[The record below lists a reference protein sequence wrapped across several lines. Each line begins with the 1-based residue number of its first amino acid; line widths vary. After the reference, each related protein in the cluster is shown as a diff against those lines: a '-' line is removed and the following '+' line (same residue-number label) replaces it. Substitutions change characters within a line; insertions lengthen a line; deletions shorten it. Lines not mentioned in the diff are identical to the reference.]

1 MLANAFFILIFPG
14 LLFCA
19 AAGFFLS
26 GLDRKLV
33 ARMQR
38 RIGPPL
44 WQNFWDF
51 CKLLGKEVIVPS
63 RAARRIFLSAP
74 VVCAAAAASCA
85 LILPVFGVS
94 AFPGTAD
101 VIVLLY
107 LLTLAS
113 AAIIVGGAAS
123 GSVFA
128 GVGISR
134 SVVTLMSY
142 ELPLMLILLAV
153 CKAAG
158 GERATFSFV
167 QIAAHQTHEGLFL
180 FDWRLMPAALAMLF
194 VIPCEVGS
202 APFDA
207 GEAGIEICEGPFVEY
222 SGWPLALYR
231 LAHAIKTYVMSA
243 LFVAL
248 FLGARVSGM
257 LWLDA
262 PVLLVCAAVV
272 TVFSMT
278 LAHGVCA
285 RLRVEQLF
293 ALYWGPVSALAALS
307 LILVWFF

>member
-1 MLANAFFILIFPG
+1 MLASAFSILIFPG

-19 AAGFFLS
+19 AAGFLLS

-51 CKLLGKEVIVPS
+51 CKLLDKEVIVPS

-74 VVCAAAAASCA
+74 VVCAAASACCA
-85 LILPVFGVS
+85 LLVPVFGICP
-94 AFPGTAD
+94 FPDTAD
-101 VIVLLY
+101 VIVLIY
-107 LLTLAS
+107 VLTLAS
-113 AAIIVGGAAS
+113 AAMIIGGAAS

-128 GVGISR
+128 GVGLSR
-134 SVVTLMSY
+134 SVVAVMSY
-142 ELPLMLILLAV
+142 ELPLVLILLAV

-158 GERATFSFV
+158 GQRATFSLI
-167 QIAAHQTHEGLFL
+167 QIAAYQTHEGLLL
-180 FDWRLMPAALAMLF
+180 FDWRLMPAAIAMLF

-202 APFDA
+202 APFDVA
-207 GEAGIEICEGPFVEY
+207 EAGIEICEGPLVEY
-222 SGWPLALYR
+222 SGWPLALFR

-248 FLGARVSGM
+248 FLGARLSGI

-272 TVFSMT
+272 TIFSMT
-278 LAHGVCA
+278 LSHAVCA

-293 ALYWGPVSALAALS
+293 VLYWGPVSALAALS